1 MEFQEFKNFVQNS
14 VAIIIADLD
23 KLRDVAEEA
32 NKSIADSS
40 TLTLQTTRRPDDLD
54 LKYELDISRCTI
66 PIAMVCVSVID
77 MIGQW
82 LKERPDNDFGSSA
95 QIFLK
100 KLSGKDDLNK
110 LGVQEKF
117 KKNFR
122 HGIMH
127 SFFAKQGFGV
137 SYPAFE
143 GISLFTDDFGSTLD
157 VKYLMTNV
165 LYGLNKFIAE
175 LDNPES
181 EIAKTAFW
189 GYKKWMKSTD

>member
-14 VAIIIADLD
+14 VAVILADMD
-23 KLRDVAEEA
+23 NLRDIAEEA

-40 TLTLQTTRRPDDLD
+40 TLTLQTTRRPDDL
-54 LKYELDISRCTI
+54 KYELDISRCAI
-66 PIAMVCVSVID
+66 PIAMVCISVID

-82 LKERPDNDFGSSA
+82 LKKRPDDDFGSSA

-100 KLSGKDDLNK
+100 KLSGKDDINK

-143 GISLFTDDFGSTLD
+143 GISLFTDDSGSTLD
-157 VKYLMTNV
+157 VKYLMTIV
-165 LYGLNKFIAE
+165 RHGLNRFIAE

-181 EIAKTAFW
+181 EIAQTAFW
-189 GYKKWMKSTD
+189 GYKKWIETTD